1 MIVVSPVV
9 SAERQVHALASR
21 PSTLRGRRIGLLD
34 NSKPNADALLEA
46 VAEVLVERAG
56 AGPIIRFKKPGSALA
71 ATFVDEL
78 VAGADVVLT
87 ASAD

>member
-1 MIVVSPVV
+1 MIVVSPMVNAAREV
-9 SAERQVHALASR
+9 CALASR

-34 NSKPNADALLEA
+34 NSKPNADALLTA

-56 AGPIIRFKKPGSALA
+56 AGPLVRFKKPGSALPA
-71 ATFVDEL
+71 AFIDDV
-78 VAGADVVLT
+78 VARADVVLT